1 MSGFNDLGRA
11 LRDDAAVNAPRASAI
26 DVDAVAHAARARRR
40 PRQWAVGTL
49 SVVATLGIGGLVLQS
64 VTPPALIAASE
75 SADTATVE
83 SSGGSELLSEP
94 AAPEVFGDGN
104 RALFPLACGAA
115 VPEPYSS
122 GALTLSVQDPS
133 SARGTDGEFA
143 GVAVLT
149 NSGPE
154 PITISTRLAV
164 AGVLALE
171 GVIVGESLDD
181 GEALQTIEL
190 APDDRLELPLRVSTT
205 VCDTGAT
212 VQAGSAS
219 VVVALEVSVAS
230 TGESFVLVASPAT
243 VRLD

>member
-11 LRDDAAVNAPRASAI
+11 LRDDAEVNAPRASAI

-49 SVVATLGIGGLVLQS
+49 SVVATLGIGGLALQS

-94 AAPEVFGDGN
+94 AAPEALGDGS
-104 RALFPLACGAA
+104 RQLTLLACGAA

-122 GALTLSVQDPS
+122 SALTLLVQVPF
-133 SARGTDGEFA
+133 SARGTDREFA

-149 NSGPE
+149 NSGTE
-154 PITISTRLAV
+154 PITISTRVAAV
-164 AGVLALE
+164 GVLALE
-171 GVIVGESLDD
+171 GVIVGESLAADD
-181 GEALQTIEL
+181 ALQTIEL
-190 APDDRLELPLRVSTT
+190 APGDGLELPLRVSTT
-205 VCDTGAT
+205 VCDTGAS
-212 VQAGSAS
+212 VQAGGAS

-243 VRLD
+243 VGLN